1 MSNKNKNK
9 NNRKGEAM
17 NSNQNE
23 DGRVLISMDR
33 DANGCRSDVVLVRVE
48 HNYGSPCAYP
58 VNEKGRIFCAM
69 TGCTTLRKSDLE
81 RIQALGFEVV
91 VEQRGQDELLAELGV
106 SA

>member
-1 MSNKNKNK
+1 MSNKNK
-9 NNRKGEAM
+9 NNRKGEAVS
-17 NSNQNE
+17 NNQNK